1 MTADPFVAFA
11 ESLADAA
18 RPAAMRWFR
27 TGLAVEDKA
36 DDSPVT
42 MADRSVEQL
51 MRQMING
58 RYPDHGILGEEH
70 GREGI
75 DRDLV
80 WVLDPIDGTRA
91 FIAGVPLFGSLIAL
105 VEKGRPK
112 VGVIEMP
119 ALGERFVGHIGH
131 PSLADG
137 KPCRTR
143 DCGGLGNAILTT
155 TSPEVFSG
163 DSLKT
168 FERLAGDGEAPPLRP
183 RLLRLRPGRA
193 RLHRP
198 GDGAWPATL

>member
-11 ESLADAA
+11 ERLADAA

-91 FIAGVPLFGSLIAL
+91 
-105 VEKGRPK
+105 
-112 VGVIEMP
+112 
-119 ALGERFVGHIGH
+119 
-131 PSLADG
+131 
-137 KPCRTR
+137 
-143 DCGGLGNAILTT
+143 
-155 TSPEVFSG
+155 
-163 DSLKT
+163 
-168 FERLAGDGEAPPLRP
+168 
-183 RLLRLRPGRA
+183 
-193 RLHRP
+193 
-198 GDGAWPATL
+198 